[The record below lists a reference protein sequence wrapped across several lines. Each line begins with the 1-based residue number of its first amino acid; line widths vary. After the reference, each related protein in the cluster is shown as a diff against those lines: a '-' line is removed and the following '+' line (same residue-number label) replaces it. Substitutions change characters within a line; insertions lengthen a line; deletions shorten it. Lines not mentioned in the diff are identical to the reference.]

1 MKTAGLVS
9 LAGYFPGATLNSTQ
23 VEKVCSYLREH
34 TLLREE
40 YIEMIEREQKLPGT
54 IETNYDGWVS
64 QPWYETWVNQLP
76 EKKRKDP
83 FQGAVER
90 RRVPLDPISVKTT
103 MRPHPM
109 MPSDAET
116 IAGALA
122 LLKWG
127 KPKEEIDLLLSH
139 SQVQDHPLPSNTSL
153 IQHKLK
159 LTNAGAYGIDSCCST
174 FVTMVEIAANL
185 VRSGAKKNVLI
196 VNSIIDSFINDKGDY
211 YSVNTGD
218 AACAAVVTMVDGKV
232 GYEGSFS
239 LSRGELHDG
248 IRFKRRAP
256 RLMNHVSM
264 LPSYEQDFV
273 TFCNPESTRA
283 IGAKATE
290 YLLNAVNNLAERTGI
305 PVLEADFLVT
315 HQPVAWAPNAWRET
329 LGFAE
334 DKFYQ
339 SFEKY
344 GNVATCCVPTN
355 LLEAIEKGLVKENQ
369 RVLLASS
376 GAGENHIALYEV
388 LSPELVKNVLAFT
401 MLGKVNRVELEEIHI
416 N

>member
-1 MKTAGLVS
+1 MTTAGLVS
-9 LAGYFPGATLNSTQ
+9 LAGYFPGANLNPTQ
-23 VEKVCSYLREH
+23 VGQVCAYLREH
-34 TLLREE
+34 TLLSED
-40 YIEMIEREQKLPGT
+40 YIAMIEQEQKLPGK
-54 IETNYDGWVS
+54 IETNHEGWTS
-64 QPWYETWVNQLP
+64 QPWYETWLSQLP
-76 EKKRKDP
+76 EKKRTDP

-90 RRVPLDPISVKTT
+90 RRVPLDPDSVKSSI
-103 MRPHPM
+103 RPHPM

-139 SQVQDHPLPSNTSL
+139 SQVQDNPLPSNTSL

-174 FVTMVEIAANL
+174 FVTMVEVAASL

-196 VNSIIDSFINDKGDY
+196 VNSIIDSFINDKSDY

-218 AACAAVVTMVDGKV
+218 AACAAVVSMVDGKV

-248 IRFKRRAP
+248 IQFRRRAP
-256 RLMNHVSM
+256 KLHRPVSM

-273 TFCNPESTRA
+273 TFYNPESVRA

-290 YLLNAVNNLAERTGI
+290 YLHNVVNKLSERTGI
-305 PVLEADFLVT
+305 PVSEVNFLIT
-315 HQPVAWAPNAWRET
+315 HQPVAWAPNAWRES
-329 LGFAE
+329 LGFKE
-334 DKFYQ
+334 NQFYQ

-344 GNVATCCVPTN
+344 GNIATCCVSAN
-355 LLEAIEKGLVKENQ
+355 LLEAIEKGLVKENE

-376 GAGENHIALYEV
+376 GAGENHIALFEV
-388 LSPELVKNVLAFT
+388 LSPELVRNVLNFSE
-401 MLGKVNRVELEEIHI
+401 LGK
-416 N
+416 